1 MCGRF
6 SLTATPQEV
15 QELFG
20 LEEIEDFPARYNIAP
35 TQPILIVAGDRRRET
50 GDNRTDRRA
59 LLARWGFIPGWV
71 KDPAE
76 FPLLI
81 NARSETAAEKASF
94 RAAMRHRRVLVA
106 ASGFYEWHRPPKGS
120 KQKSVPYWIRPRAG
134 GIVAFAGLMETYMSA
149 DGAEIDTA
157 AILTVGANREV
168 APIHD
173 RMPVV
178 ITPENFSRWL
188 DCLTQEPRDVGD
200 LMAPAPDGSFEAIRV
215 SDLVNKVANTG
226 PEVQAPATDAAPVD
240 EPADKPAKRAS
251 KPKPA
256 DGPPDQMKLF

>member
-6 SLTATPQEV
+6 SLTATPEEV

-20 LEEIEDFPARYNIAP
+20 LEEIEDFPPRYNIAP
-35 TQPILIVAGDRRRET
+35 TQPILIIAGDRRRAE

-59 LLARWGFIPGWV
+59 LLARWGFLPGWV
-71 KDPAE
+71 KDPAD

-94 RAAMRHRRVLVA
+94 RAAMRHRRVLIA

-120 KQKSVPYWIRPRAG
+120 NEKSTPYWIKPKHG
-134 GIVAFAGLMETYMSA
+134 GIVAFGGLMETYMSA

-157 AILTVGANREV
+157 AVLTVGPNQMI
-168 APIHD
+168 APIHN

-178 ITPENFSRWL
+178 IRPEDFSRWL
-188 DCLTQEPRDVGD
+188 DCLNQEPRHVSD
-200 LMAPAPDGSFEAIRV
+200 LMAPAPEDYFEAIRV
-215 SDLVNKVANTG
+215 SDLVNKVANSG
-226 PEVQAPATDAAPVD
+226 PEVQ
-240 EPADKPAKRAS
+240 EPASGDTAPPEPAQPVRKAKAPPPAS
-251 KPKPA
+251 
-256 DGPPDQMKLF
+256 DQLKLF